1 MKLILLI
8 SILVILFACSKG
20 MNKRSISVA
29 ELRSLLRENLKAT
42 IIDVR
47 TLSEFNGPLGHI
59 DGAISIPLSEI
70 SNSIINLKSTDEDVY
85 YMICKSGARSAK
97 ATQLM
102 KNSGL
107 NAVNVSGGMVAWTLL
122 KK

>member
-1 MKLILLI
+1 MKLIFLI
-8 SILVILFACSKG
+8 SILIILSACSKRMSG
-20 MNKRSISVA
+20 KSISVV
-29 ELRSLLRENLKAT
+29 ELHSLIRKNLNTT

-47 TLSEFNGPLGHI
+47 TAGEFNGPLGHI
-59 DGAISIPLSEI
+59 DSAKAVPLSEI
-70 SNSIINLKSTDEDVY
+70 SKFIINLKSGEEDVY

-107 NAVNVSGGMVAWTLL
+107 NAVNVSGGMMAWARL

>member
-1 MKLILLI
+1 MKLIFLI

-20 MNKRSISVA
+20 TIKKSISVV
-29 ELRSLLRENLKAT
+29 ELGSLLRENLNVT

-47 TLSEFNGPLGHI
+47 TAGEYNGPLGHI
-59 DGAISIPLSEI
+59 EGAISIPLSEI
-70 SNSIINLKSTDEDVY
+70 SSSIINLKSTDEDVY

-107 NAVNVSGGMVAWTLL
+107 NAINISGGMMAWTLL

>member
-1 MKLILLI
+1 MKLIFLI
-8 SILVILFACSKG
+8 SILIILSACSKRMSG
-20 MNKRSISVA
+20 KSISVV
-29 ELRSLLRENLKAT
+29 ELHSLIRKNLNTT

-47 TLSEFNGPLGHI
+47 TAGEFNGPLGHI
-59 DGAISIPLSEI
+59 DRAKSVPLSEI
-70 SNSIINLKSTDEDVY
+70 SKFIINLKSGEEDVY

-107 NAVNVSGGMVAWTLL
+107 NAVNVSGGMMAWARL

>member
-1 MKLILLI
+1 
-8 SILVILFACSKG
+8 
-20 MNKRSISVA
+20 MNERSISVA
-29 ELRSLLRENLKAT
+29 ELRSLLRENLNAT

-47 TLSEFNGPLGHI
+47 TLGEFNGPLGHI

-102 KNSGL
+102 RNSGL
-107 NAVNVSGGMVAWTLL
+107 NAINVSGGMMAWTLL

>member
-107 NAVNVSGGMVAWTLL
+107 NAINVSGGMVAWTLL

>member
-1 MKLILLI
+1 MKLIFLI

-20 MNKRSISVA
+20 TIKKSISVV
-29 ELRSLLRENLKAT
+29 ELGSLLRENLNVT

-47 TLSEFNGPLGHI
+47 TAGEYNGPLGHI

-70 SNSIINLKSTDEDVY
+70 SSSIINLKSTDEDVY

-107 NAVNVSGGMVAWTLL
+107 NAINISGGMMAWTLL

>member
-20 MNKRSISVA
+20 MNERSISVA
-29 ELRSLLRENLKAT
+29 ELRSLLRENLNAT

-47 TLSEFNGPLGHI
+47 TLGEFNGPLGHI

-102 KNSGL
+102 RNSGL
-107 NAVNVSGGMVAWTLL
+107 NAINVSGGMMAWTLL